1 MCQRTKD
8 SFTGTFGVFICG
20 VRVYH
25 RVSECI
31 TGCQSVSQVVRQYH
45 SFISILWC
53 QTIALGVS
61 QYNGRYQLVCSKCHT
76 VKHGVRK

>member
-31 TGCQSVSQVVRQYH
+31 TGCQSVSQGVRVYHRLSDSITVLLVFYGVRQ
-45 SFISILWC
+45 
-53 QTIALGVS
+53 
-61 QYNGRYQLVCSKCHT
+61 
-76 VKHGVRK
+76 